1 MKKALL
7 VSLLLLAVIL
17 AACTSQNTGS
27 QEAKDKAQQ
36 PTAGG
41 GSGLKPGQAGFQ
53 EFPLGAEKEVE
64 GMTIA
69 GVYFAPAEM
78 EPKEK
83 AGLTPAES
91 DIHLE
96 ANITAAKNNK
106 LGFGVGEFIPY
117 LKVNYKIEN
126 LQTSEAQEGTFMPMN
141 ASDGAHYGAN
151 VKMGPAGKYK
161 VTYTITAPQDYLLH
175 TDKET
180 GVSGRFWRKP
190 IVVSWEFNYLPIKK

>member
-17 AACTSQNTGS
+17 AACTSQNSGS
-27 QEAKDKAQQ
+27 QETKSKTQQ
-36 PTAGG
+36 QTG
-41 GSGLKPGQAGFQ
+41 GSSLKPGQAGFQ
-53 EFPLGAEKEVE
+53 EFPLGDAKEVE
-64 GMTIA
+64 GMIIA
-69 GVYFAPAEM
+69 GVYFAAAEM

-96 ANITAAKNNK
+96 ADITAAKNSK
-106 LGFGVGEFIPY
+106 LGFGYGEFIPY
-117 LKVNYKIEN
+117 LKVNYKVEN
-126 LQTSEAQEGTFMPMN
+126 LQTGETQEGTFMPMN

-151 VKMGPAGKYK
+151 VKMGAAGKYK
-161 VTYTITAPQDYLLH
+161 VTYTVTAPQDYLLH

-190 IVVSWEFNYLPIKK
+190 IIVSWQFNYLPLKK